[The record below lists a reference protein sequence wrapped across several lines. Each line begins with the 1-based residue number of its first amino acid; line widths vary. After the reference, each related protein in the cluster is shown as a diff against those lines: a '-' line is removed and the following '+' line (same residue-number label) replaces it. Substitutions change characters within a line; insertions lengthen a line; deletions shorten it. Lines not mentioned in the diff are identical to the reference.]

1 MGIEPTTYSLGSCRS
16 TTELRPRNHV
26 QGFKLERPFISA
38 SHEFSNS
45 TAAGRSVF
53 MMSPRQCSTKMI
65 HKTPKRLC
73 RRLHD
78 APALAQRREQ
88 SIDLAVISEGKRER
102 KALKARAFGA
112 MSVGEQK
119 RRIANLQPRMHH
131 VFGDGG
137 IWRRAIGIGLEAHPH
152 DKLRAQC
159 FFVEGDRLVGASFE
173 EEIGLD
179 LHVISFLLRFGA

>member
-65 HKTPKRLC
+65 HKTPKRSV
-73 RRLHD
+73 
-78 APALAQRREQ
+78 AIA
-88 SIDLAVISEGKRER
+88 KR
-102 KALKARAFGA
+102 
-112 MSVGEQK
+112 GEK
-119 RRIANLQPRMHH
+119 N
-131 VFGDGG
+131 VF
-137 IWRRAIGIGLEAHPH
+137 
-152 DKLRAQC
+152 
-159 FFVEGDRLVGASFE
+159 VGACMTLPPSLSAANSRSTSPSSARE
-173 EEIGLD
+173 SVSEKP
-179 LHVISFLLRFGA
+179 